1 MRVFDIPLSDK
12 TGEHEPYMTAYLQE
26 PMPQD
31 PEKKLPAVVVYP
43 GGGYTHLAAHEGES
57 VAMAYSGYGFQTFVL
72 YYSLAPYAH
81 YPAQLLDG
89 ARALSVIREHAE
101 EWNVDPEKIAILGFS
116 AGGHA
121 AATLGCLWDSPEV
134 REAGIDPCKARPDAC
149 ILGYSVITTK
159 EGLCHEGSVVSLLGD
174 RIGELRE
181 AMALESRVTENT
193 PPMFLWHTAAD
204 GGVPVENSLMMA
216 EALSAKKI
224 PFELHVFPSGNHGL
238 SLANR
243 RVMQGHPERNIPE
256 VAKWLPLSVDWLVRT
271 FGLE

>member
-43 GGGYTHLAAHEGES
+43 GGGYTHLAAHEGEP

-101 EWNVDPEKIAILGFS
+101 VKASKANHCCHICVAEVKNVRACAGCYRSDIFVHIRICRQRSIVHFILGVCCFKV
-116 AGGHA
+116 
-121 AATLGCLWDSPEV
+121 CNDVVPI
-134 REAGIDPCKARPDAC
+134 GI
-149 ILGYSVITTK
+149 
-159 EGLCHEGSVVSLLGD
+159 
-174 RIGELRE
+174 
-181 AMALESRVTENT
+181 
-193 PPMFLWHTAAD
+193 
-204 GGVPVENSLMMA
+204 
-216 EALSAKKI
+216 
-224 PFELHVFPSGNHGL
+224 
-238 SLANR
+238 
-243 RVMQGHPERNIPE
+243 
-256 VAKWLPLSVDWLVRT
+256 
-271 FGLE
+271 